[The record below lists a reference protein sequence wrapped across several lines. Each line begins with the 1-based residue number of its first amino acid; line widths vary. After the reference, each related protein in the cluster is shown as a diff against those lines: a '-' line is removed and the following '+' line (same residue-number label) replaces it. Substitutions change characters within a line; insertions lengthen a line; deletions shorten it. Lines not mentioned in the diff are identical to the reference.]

1 MRPAAL
7 ALVLTLTALSAAAQP
22 GVMANAPV
30 KFFKLPI
37 LNQAGVRTSL
47 LRGNE
52 ARYIS
57 ATQIDLIDMQ
67 YTTFVEDGSNRVEA
81 TLLAPVASVLTQQNE
96 VKVHGDETVRFIRD
110 DVEVTGSKWTYDRNQ
125 KKISIDQDVRV
136 LFRAELKGLLK

>member
-1 MRPAAL
+1 MKPATFAL
-7 ALVLTLTALSAAAQP
+7 ILTLNALSAAAQP

-37 LNQAGVRTSL
+37 FNQAGLRTSL
-47 LRGNE
+47 LRGDE

-67 YTTFVEDGSNRVEA
+67 YITCVEDGSNRVET

-96 VKVHGDETVRFIRD
+96 VKVHGAETVRLIRD
-110 DVEVTGSKWTYDRNQ
+110 DVEVTGSKWTYERNQ

-136 LFRAELKGLLK
+136 LFRAELTSLLK